1 MKKTFFPAI
10 PILALGFFVVTIIS
24 CSTKGSNS
32 SLNKSTHMEIIGHKF
47 NFQFGENA
55 VYQLRFLDAK
65 HLDVTVVKDPN
76 YATGTLNHFEIQMTE
91 VRSNVYM
98 VTWVE
103 PDTKNTVTHLED
115 FENNIAYT
123 NITDVASKQFYN
135 LKGTIERID

>member
-1 MKKTFFPAI
+1 MKKTFFRAN
-10 PILALGFFVVTIIS
+10 PIFALVFFIATLIS
-24 CSTKGSNS
+24 CSSNKSNS
-32 SLNKSTHMEIIGHKF
+32 SINKVTNMEIIGHKF
-47 NFQFGENA
+47 NFHFGQNA
-55 VYQLRFLDAK
+55 VYQLHFIDAK
-65 HLDVTVVKDPN
+65 HLDVTVMKDPN

-91 VRSNVYM
+91 VRTNVYM

-135 LKGTIERID
+135 LKGTIERIN